1 MTCISDARK
10 KTSPQP
16 LTGWV
21 QRLACIGVVLC
32 GLARMASAQ
41 ELVIES
47 WRKDDQI
54 LWDKV
59 LIPAF
64 QKLHPGIRLKFKPEE
79 PLAYDAQLEA
89 RLATRRAG
97 DLIFCRPFDENV
109 RMQVKGYFQ
118 PLKEQELTHFS
129 PQARMAWTSDDG
141 KTTHCMPVAYV
152 IHGLFYNQKIF
163 GDLNLKVP
171 VTVDELLAL
180 LSQVSATSANNANQG
195 KNPIT
200 PLALGTA
207 DMWEANQVVFTGMGP
222 NFWEGEKARQGLMK
236 RTAKFTDPGFIKAW
250 QLMAQFKPFM
260 HPQQNEMSNADVQL
274 LFATGHAAVYPTGS
288 WDIDFLRSTSFAYK
302 KPIELGVFKPPVE
315 KRGQACHISVHPDF
329 GIGVNRDSPHQEA
342 AFKFLAWLGTA
353 DFAQLMTDTLTGY
366 FTLSNHQVTV
376 NDPLSQEMLKWRQ
389 ECQDTT
395 RLNTQK
401 INRVW
406 PSMEDELRYINVK
419 VLNQDI
425 TPEQAGQ
432 YIQSVHEKNAYIN
445 ATP

>member
-1 MTCISDARK
+1 MASITTREN
-10 KTSPQP
+10 TSGQP
-16 LTGWV
+16 ALKGWG
-21 QRLACIGVVLC
+21 QRLAWLIMTLC
-32 GLARMASAQ
+32 GLTGMARAQ
-41 ELVIES
+41 DLVIES

-64 QKLHPGIRLKFKPEE
+64 QKLNPGIRLKFKPEE
-79 PLAYDAQLEA
+79 PLAYDDKLEA

-109 RMQVKGYFQ
+109 RMQVKGYFL
-118 PLKEQELTHFS
+118 PLKEQELANFS
-129 PQARMAWTSDDG
+129 QKARMAWTSDDG

-163 GDLNLKVP
+163 SELNLKEP
-171 VTVDELLAL
+171 VTVDEFLAL
-180 LSQVSATSANNANQG
+180 LSQVSAHSANSANQG
-195 KNPIT
+195 KNTIT

-250 QLMAQFKPFM
+250 HLMAQFKPYM
-260 HPQQNEMSNADVQL
+260 HAQQNEMSNSDVQL

-342 AFKFLAWLGTA
+342 ALKFIAWLGTA
-353 DFAQLMTDTLTGY
+353 DFAQLLTDTLTGY

-376 NDPLSQEMLKWRQ
+376 SDPLSQEMLKWRQ

-395 RLNTQK
+395 RLNAQK

-432 YIQSVHEKNAYIN
+432 YIQNVHDKNTYLSAY
-445 ATP
+445 P